1 MFDKL
6 KQIKEL
12 RDLQQEIKKES
23 YEAEQQGT
31 RIAMNGTFEVQEIHL
46 NPELSNEQQEKALV
60 ETFNEL
66 VRKVQMAMAQR
77 FRGMM

>member
-12 RDLQQEIKKES
+12 RNLQQEIKKES
-23 YEAEQQGT
+23 YEAERQGT
-31 RIAMNGTFEVQEIHL
+31 RITMTGTFEVQEIRL
-46 NPELSNEQQEKALV
+46 NPELSPREQEKALA

-77 FRGMM
+77 FRGII